1 MRNKFFLFFLL
12 FLLFLSLS
20 NCGYKT
26 IYSTKNLNFTIES
39 IEKSNTSLNNK
50 FAKSINALNSKDNDK
65 KINIKIESD
74 KKIKIKSKD
83 SKGNA
88 LVFELEI
95 FLKFVTL
102 NVDDEREKLFSRKIT
117 YNNSDD
123 KFKIK
128 QYENELEDILITKV
142 VEDLIKYLSNIQ

>member
-1 MRNKFFLFFLL
+1 MRSKFFLFFLL
-12 FLLFLSLS
+12 FLFLS
-20 NCGYKT
+20 NCGYKPV
-26 IYSTKNLNFTIES
+26 YSTKNLNFTIES

-50 FAKSINALNSKDNDK
+50 FSKSINALTLKSKDNDK
-65 KINIKIESD
+65 KIDIKIESN
-74 KKIKIKSKD
+74 KEIKIKSKD

-88 LVFELEI
+88 LVFELEV
-95 FLKFVTL
+95 FLKFVIL
-102 NVDDEREKLFSRKIT
+102 NVNNEREKLFSRKIT

-142 VEDLIKYLSNIQ
+142 VEDLINYLSNIQ

>member
-12 FLLFLSLS
+12 FLFLT
-20 NCGYKT
+20 NCGYKP
-26 IYSTKNLNFTIES
+26 IYSTKNLNFTIGN

-50 FAKSINALNSKDNDK
+50 FAKSINALKSNDNDK
-65 KINIKIESD
+65 EINIKIESN

-95 FLKFVTL
+95 FLNFVTL
-102 NVDDEREKLFSRKIT
+102 NVDERHEKLFSRKIN

-128 QYENELEDILITKV
+128 QYENELEDILITKI
-142 VEDLIKYLSNIQ
+142 VEDLINYLSNIQ

>member
-1 MRNKFFLFFLL
+1 MKSKFFLFFLL
-12 FLLFLSLS
+12 FLLLS
-20 NCGYKT
+20 NCGYKP

-50 FAKSINALNSKDNDK
+50 FAKSINALTLKSKDNDK
-65 KINIKIESD
+65 KINIKIESN
-74 KKIKIKSKD
+74 KEIKIKSKD

-88 LVFELEI
+88 LVFELEV
-95 FLKFVTL
+95 FLKFVIL
-102 NVDDEREKLFSRKIT
+102 NVNNEREKLFSRKIT

-142 VEDLIKYLSNIQ
+142 VEDLINYLSNIQ

>member
-1 MRNKFFLFFLL
+1 MKSKFFLFFLL
-12 FLLFLSLS
+12 FLLLS
-20 NCGYKT
+20 NCGYKP

-50 FAKSINALNSKDNDK
+50 FAKSINALTLKSKDNDK
-65 KINIKIESD
+65 KINIKIESN
-74 KKIKIKSKD
+74 KEIKIKSKD

-88 LVFELEI
+88 LVFELEV
-95 FLKFVTL
+95 FLKFVIL
-102 NVDDEREKLFSRKIT
+102 DENNGSEKLFSRKIT

-128 QYENELEDILITKV
+128 QYENELKDILITKI
-142 VEDLIKYLSNIQ
+142 VEDLINYLSNI